1 MNCYENFIVNNFLFF
16 TTSQLGL
23 DGLPADPSR
32 SGPWFQFLML
42 LVQSKTARDFFN
54 YWSLSVSAWSTSL
67 SATGLGLL
75 DSVLGSSWCHKL
87 YLDWALLMISERF
100 ETKWESTLWEYS
112 EPLKFWLTSG
122 LISFNRWNEKVTKLL
137 YSMNTEK

>member
-16 TTSQLGL
+16 TTFQLGL

-54 YWSLSVSAWSTSL
+54 YLVFVRVGLVHFFVRDRSWSVGLCTRIILVS
-67 SATGLGLL
+67 
-75 DSVLGSSWCHKL
+75 
-87 YLDWALLMISERF
+87 
-100 ETKWESTLWEYS
+100 
-112 EPLKFWLTSG
+112 
-122 LISFNRWNEKVTKLL
+122 
-137 YSMNTEK
+137 